1 MGGHVKGVTE
11 DMMAFPE
18 IPGII
23 EGAMTIT
30 PEPDGRISFRVL
42 VSAND
47 ERGAYCNHIE
57 LIVNP
62 EYVRQALAVP
72 KVRQLD
78 GTRLVDDS
86 PTFPC
91 HIGFKAQ

>member
-1 MGGHVKGVTE
+1 MTALPK
-11 DMMAFPE
+11 

-30 PEPDGRISFRVL
+30 PEPDGRMSFHVL
-42 VSAND
+42 I
-47 ERGAYCNHIE
+47 GAEGEQTDRCDHIE

-62 EYVRQALAVP
+62 VHVRHALAGA
-72 KVRQLD
+72 KIR
-78 GTRLVDDS
+78 RLADAQTTDEL

-91 HIGFKAQ
+91 HVGFSRNDVNSAP

>member
-11 DMMAFPE
+11 GMMAFPE

-42 VSAND
+42 ISAND
-47 ERGAYCNHIE
+47 ERGACCDHLE

-78 GTRLVDDS
+78 GTRLVDES
-86 PTFPC
+86 PAFPC